1 MENDEIK
8 NLDIQGNY
16 SYIISLIETSKS
28 SALKAINSELII
40 LYWKIGEYIQKDI
53 LDKAD
58 KIYGEN
64 IVVELS
70 KRLTSHYGRGFSKSG
85 LSRMINFYRKFKD
98 FEIVATLSQQLSWS
112 HFVELIKIENELKRE
127 FYVAMT
133 INEGWSVRVFKERI
147 NSMLFERTAISK
159 KPEETIKKDLE
170 LLSNQKIMTE
180 SLFIK
185 DPYILDFLGLEN
197 SYSEKDLENRILQE
211 LEKFLLEFGSD
222 FAFMGRQ
229 KRIQIGNKDYYLD
242 LLFYHRKMRRLVLIE
257 LKLGEF
263 EPQYKGQVELYLKWL
278 SKYEKQEFEEEPIA
292 IILCASKDSEEI
304 ELLGLTEGNIRVS
317 EYLASLPPKKLLEE
331 KLHKAILEAKELAV
345 KK

>member
-1 MENDEIK
+1 
-8 NLDIQGNY
+8 
-16 SYIISLIETSKS
+16 
-28 SALKAINSELII
+28 
-40 LYWKIGEYIQKDI
+40 
-53 LDKAD
+53 
-58 KIYGEN
+58 
-64 IVVELS
+64 
-70 KRLTSHYGRGFSKSG
+70 
-85 LSRMINFYRKFKD
+85 
-98 FEIVATLSQQLSWS
+98 
-112 HFVELIKIENELKRE
+112 
-127 FYVAMT
+127 MT

-185 DPYILDFLGLEN
+185 DPYILDFLGLED